1 MGYAIIGTIFKSGK
15 VFLYNCSYVY
25 LVAKT
30 CVLVISVLF
39 GVCVN
44 DL

>member
-1 MGYAIIGTIFKSGK
+1 MGYGIIGTIFKSGK
-15 VFLYNCSYVY
+15 VLLYNCSYVN
-25 LVAKT
+25 LVAKM
-30 CVLVISVLF
+30 CVHVISVLF